1 MIDHTSSLLFSGF
14 LSTLDG
20 VIPGNY
26 GLKDQQFALKWLQ
39 KNIQIFGGDPK
50 KVTLMGQ
57 SAGSASVT
65 YQLLSHKS
73 QGNIFY

>member
-1 MIDHTSSLLFSGF
+1 MFQGF
-14 LSTLDG
+14 LSTLDN

-26 GLKDQQFALKWLQ
+26 GLKDQQYALKWIQ
-39 KNIQIFGGDPK
+39 RNIQYFGGDPK

-65 YQLLSHKS
+65 YQLLGRGAEGKFHYSLYK
-73 QGNIFY
+73 I